1 MAASFPICWHC
12 LDSAAERPGLVRR
25 HAGRF
30 HAAVTVLG
38 LSLALLEPLSASAQ
52 EDAPQ
57 YGAEETGQA
66 PPRTARR
73 DGPAIEVRGPRVWQ
87 SGRPYELEV
96 EVRPADPGDPPP
108 IVRVTYDV
116 EGLEPASRDTTGPDI
131 GPDGYSLSYF
141 RRVTPIAMPS
151 FSDQELWVHVAG
163 TAPVALSVWVIPP
176 WSSALPTALAVV
188 LAIMLRQVV
197 VALFAALWFG
207 TWLIFRLD
215 PVDSLLRIVDNYA
228 LKAVADDGRASILV
242 FTLLLGGMIGV
253 ISRTRGA
260 RVMAMQ
266 MQRRLHTR
274 RRSQVA
280 TWFMGLI
287 VFVDDYANALLVGT
301 SMRPL
306 FDRMKMSRAK
316 LAFIVDATAAPVS
329 SVALVSS
336 WVGVELGYI
345 EDQYRALGLAQD
357 AYSVFLN
364 SLVYRYYPFLILA
377 FGLFIA
383 MTGRDFGPMR
393 LAEQAAASAVDEPAP
408 KRQPKSGAV
417 RVPRGSQRLAWLTGA
432 LPLGVLIG
440 TTMLGLYFDGLGT
453 LRAQAPD
460 LGSGASLQAIFAHAD
475 ATKALL
481 WASLVGSIVALLTA
495 AGTRMLSLADA
506 MDAWIEG
513 IKSMVLACVVLVLA
527 WSLSRVCRDLH
538 TADFFIQLVGSL
550 RTPAFLPAAIFLT
563 SALIAFSTGTS
574 WGTMAIVFPV
584 ALPLMFEVSGG
595 SEHYLLAVISA
606 ILAGAVWGD
615 HCSPISDTTI
625 MAATAAG
632 CRPAEHVRTQLPYAL
647 IVGAVAVIF
656 GELGVGL
663 GFYPVW
669 VAYVLSC
676 VILFLV
682 VRFVGKPN
690 LLPEVDLEGNLA
702 VTSPSDGPS
711 SGHSGANSGASSSPG
726 DHLDSPAADSK
737 S

>member
-1 MAASFPICWHC
+1 MEPPKAQ
-12 LDSAAERPGLVRR
+12 
-25 HAGRF
+25 AG
-30 HAAVTVLG
+30 A
-38 LSLALLEPLSASAQ
+38 
-52 EDAPQ
+52 
-57 YGAEETGQA
+57 
-66 PPRTARR
+66 ARR

-96 EVRPADPGDPPP
+96 ELRLADPNEPPP

-116 EGLEPASRDTTGPDI
+116 EGLEPASRDTTGPDL
-131 GPDGYSLSYF
+131 GRDGYSLSYF

-357 AYSVFLN
+357 AYSVFLR
-364 SLVYRYYPFLILA
+364 SLAYRYYPFLILA

-383 MTGRDFGPMR
+383 LTGRDFGPMR
-393 LAEQAAASAVDEPAP
+393 LAEQAAASAEDDPTL
-408 KRQPKSGAV
+408 KRTAKAGTL
-417 RVPRGSQRLAWLTGA
+417 RIPRGSQRLAWLTGA

-440 TTMLGLYFDGLGT
+440 TTMLGLYFDGLST

-460 LGSGASLQAIFAHAD
+460 LATHAGLQAIFAHAD

-495 AGTRMLSLADA
+495 AGTRMLSLSEA
-506 MDAWIEG
+506 MDAWVEG
-513 IKSMVLACVVLVLA
+513 IKSMVLACIVLVLA

-538 TADFFIQLVGSL
+538 TADFFIQFLGEL

-563 SALIAFSTGTS
+563 AALIAFSTGTS

-656 GELGVGL
+656 CEIGVGL
-663 GFYPVW
+663 KLYPIW
-669 VAYVLSC
+669 VAYTLSL
-676 VILFLV
+676 VVLFLV
-682 VRFVGKPN
+682 VRFVGIPN
-690 LLPEVDLEGNLA
+690 FVPEVDLEGSLA
-702 VTSPSDGPS
+702 APTPPSEAKSASLSGDNGSGPNEHLDDSESNIS
-711 SGHSGANSGASSSPG
+711 SGDRS
-726 DHLDSPAADSK
+726 
-737 S
+737 